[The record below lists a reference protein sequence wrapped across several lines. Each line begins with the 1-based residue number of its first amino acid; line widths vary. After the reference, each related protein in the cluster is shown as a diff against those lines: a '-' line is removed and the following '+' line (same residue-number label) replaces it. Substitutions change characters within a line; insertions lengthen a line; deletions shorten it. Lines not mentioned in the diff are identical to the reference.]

1 MTGEDADFVQV
12 AARNNA
18 ELCDLVCGAHGV
30 TGVFSAD
37 AWTSTFR
44 TPPFYPDAV
53 TLDPA
58 VDALGLLER
67 IDGSQGASVKDSF
80 ATLDLGAHGFRVLF
94 GAEWIFRAADA
105 PAWSGLQCSRVSDA
119 AALSRWEQ
127 AWSDGATPPGLFSP
141 ALLDSPD
148 LVVLRC
154 CDAGGRLV
162 GGAILNR
169 SRHAVGISNLF
180 ATGDPAGVW
189 AGCLAEATAR
199 FPGFAIVGYEQGDHL
214 DLARRAGFRSIGA
227 LRVWINDR

>member
-105 PAWSGLQCSRVSDA
+105 PARSGLQCSRVSDSGRA
-119 AALSRWEQ
+119 FALGESMERWRDTTRTLL
-127 AWSDGATPPGLFSP
+127 ACAPRFARPRRPP
-141 ALLDSPD
+141 LL
-148 LVVLRC
+148 
-154 CDAGGRLV
+154 
-162 GGAILNR
+162 
-169 SRHAVGISNLF
+169 
-180 ATGDPAGVW
+180 
-189 AGCLAEATAR
+189 
-199 FPGFAIVGYEQGDHL
+199 
-214 DLARRAGFRSIGA
+214 
-227 LRVWINDR
+227 